1 MTDKLSRTNIKL
13 PSDFLQQLGSFLQS
27 APSQVFCIPTMRDW
41 ITRMRLAE
49 VDFDRMAVADTVDAA
64 AIDDVVAY
72 NKEMLRNIEDH
83 QGTLR
88 RPELLVNV
96 LTSIF
101 HVRERI
107 AAMKVLCIGPRTES
121 EIFMLMAAGFD
132 VHNITGLDLMSYS
145 DFVDVGD
152 MHAMPYAD
160 DTFDIVMVGW
170 TLTYSNDMRRVD
182 DECCRVAR
190 PCGYVALG
198 VEREPVR
205 KTGEAVDGYDRDDA
219 PRIDNVGDM
228 LALFGDRVHAV
239 PLRHDAH
246 RRMRDSELD
255 MVMAGVELL

>member
-121 EIFMLMAAGFD
+121 EMFMLMAAGFD

-145 DFVDVGD
+145 DIVDVGD

-170 TLTYSNDMRRVD
+170 TLTYSKDMRRVA
-182 DECCRVAR
+182 DECKRVGKPGA
-190 PCGYVALG
+190 YVAIGIEL
-198 VEREPVR
+198 EPR
-205 KTGEAVDGYDRDDA
+205 PGGGEAVHGYTLDDA
-219 PRIDNVGDM
+219 PRLEDTDEIV
-228 LALFGDRVHAV
+228 ALFGDAVHAV
-239 PLRHDAH
+239 PFRHDVH
-246 RRMRDSELD
+246 RSRAGVAVD
-255 MVMAGVELL
+255 MVMAVIELK